1 MNAIDLL
8 IQDHEKLKKL
18 LEQISSTT
26 ERAAKTRT
34 DVLAQIEA
42 EVLSHTRIEED
53 IFYPAYRDASD
64 KEGIKMF
71 HEAVEEHRA
80 VSELVLPDLLKTQ
93 PDTMQFSGRIKVLKE
108 LLEHHIEEEESEMFP
123 HAREILKDDE
133 LNELGKQME
142 AMKKTIKA
150 EIRK

>member
-1 MNAIDLL
+1 MNAIELL

-18 LEQISSTT
+18 LEQLSSTT

-42 EVLSHTRIEED
+42 ELISHTRIEEE
-53 IFYPAYRDASD
+53 IFYPAYRGASD
-64 KEGIKMF
+64 KEGVKMF

-80 VSELVLPDLLKTQ
+80 VNELVLPDLLKTQ
-93 PDTMQFSGRIKVLKE
+93 PDSVQFSGRMKVLKE

-123 HAREILKDDE
+123 DAQKVLNADE
-133 LNELGKQME
+133 LTRLGQEME
-142 AMKKTIKA
+142 AKKKSIKA
-150 EIRK
+150 ELKK

>member
-34 DVLAQIEA
+34 DVLAQIET
-42 EVLSHTRIEED
+42 ELLSHTRIEEE

-64 KEGIKMF
+64 KEGKKMF

-93 PDTMQFSGRIKVLKE
+93 PDTVQFSGRIKVLKE

-123 HAREILKDDE
+123 DAREVLKDEE
-133 LNELGKQME
+133 LNRLGEEME
-142 AMKKTIKA
+142 TKKKSIKA
-150 EIRK
+150 EMKK

>member
-8 IQDHEKLKKL
+8 IQDHEKIKKL

-26 ERAAKTRT
+26 ERAAKTRV

-42 EVLSHTRIEED
+42 ELLSHTQIEEK

-64 KEGIKMF
+64 KEGVRMF

-93 PDTMQFSGRIKVLKE
+93 PDTVQFSGRMKVLKE

-123 HAREILKDDE
+123 EARELLKDDE
-133 LNELGKQME
+133 LTRLGKEME

-150 EIRK
+150 EMKR

>member
-123 HAREILKDDE
+123 HAREILKNDE